1 MDYED
6 STFIELTKLVSRT
19 ASQQAFFTPVNFVS
33 IMRFVPAI
41 QAVSMRCLIL
51 SLSRLSLS
59 VAELF
64 LFPKFFQHF
73 NIQRFI
79 QVPVNIKNDC

>member
-33 IMRFVPAI
+33 IMRFVPAL

-51 SLSRLSLS
+51 SLSLVSLSLLQS
-59 VAELF
+59 YF
-64 LFPKFFQHF
+64 SFQSFF
-73 NIQRFI
+73 NISIFSGLS
-79 QVPVNIKNDC
+79 KFL

>member
-51 SLSRLSLS
+51 SLSVSLSLLQS
-59 VAELF
+59 YF
-64 LFPKFFQHF
+64 SFQSFF
-73 NIQRFI
+73 NISIFSGL
-79 QVPVNIKNDC
+79 

>member
-51 SLSRLSLS
+51 SLSVSLSLLQS
-59 VAELF
+59 YF
-64 LFPKFFQHF
+64 SFQSFF
-73 NIQRFI
+73 NISIFSGLS
-79 QVPVNIKNDC
+79 KFL